1 MLIEQ
6 LPSVKG
12 GKMKILVG
20 LDKTK
25 IDNEIIKLARMHAK
39 AFNADVHIMISLK
52 QSPEL
57 NKADIDKVDNELE
70 KIVKSL
76 KADDIN
82 CETQAAISV
91 QSPGEDLVQ
100 FVIDNEIDEIIIGI
114 RKKSRVGK
122 LIFGST
128 AQHVILHAPCPVVS
142 VK

>member
-1 MLIEQ
+1 
-6 LPSVKG
+6 
-12 GKMKILVG
+12 MKILVG

-25 IDNEIIKLARMHAK
+25 IANEIIKLARKHAK

-57 NKADIDKVDNELE
+57 KKSDIDNVDNELE

-76 KADDIN
+76 KADGIK
-82 CETQAAISV
+82 CETQAAVSV

-100 FVIDNEIDEIIIGI
+100 FVTDNDIDEIIIGI

-122 LIFGST
+122 LLFGST
-128 AQHVILHAPCPVVS
+128 AQHVILNAPCPVVS